1 MERLIYLAGALGV
14 AGALLAARTGTPEA
28 GATVLTG
35 VAVAAALVAAPLAFR
50 APAAERLAAAAR
62 ITGRFSF
69 YALAL
74 LLSFGAVAARLRFSS
89 GFPPMLLSALL
100 PFLVAAAFLASGLRR
115 PEVDSLA
122 RGEAML
128 VAATAVAFLLGL
140 SLETGKGAAL
150 VATLAV
156 AFLAVGRVVR
166 GVSWRARGALVEGI
180 AVATLLLLARL
191 AELLGP
197 ASLRG

>member
-14 AGALLAARTGTPEA
+14 AGALLAARAGTPEA

-62 ITGRFSF
+62 TTGRFSF

-74 LLSFGAVAARLRFSS
+74 LLSFGAVAARLRFTA
-89 GFPPMLLSALL
+89 GYPPILLSAVL
-100 PFLVAAAFLASGLRR
+100 PLLVAAAFLVAGLRR

-128 VAATAVAFLLGL
+128 VAATAIAFLLGL

-150 VATLAV
+150 VATLAL
-156 AFLAVGRVVR
+156 AFLALGRLVR
-166 GVSWRARGALVEGI
+166 GVSWRSRGALVEGI
-180 AVATLLLLARL
+180 VVGALLVLARI

-197 ASLRG
+197 AALRG